1 MMKRKRRCLDILNWM
16 HTNFIMLKL
25 NGQNQFVEQNS
36 TFNGSIHHI
45 IQIKFCVKLF
55 QLFSD
60 IHLLFVGHLQFLGR
74 VPTSYDKMYINIGSK
89 TCLLAFSNKV
99 IDKQQLRFDKLW
111 FGSEPGPGP
120 SSLAWAGCYPGRWK
134 MRRGPE

>member
-1 MMKRKRRCLDILNWM
+1 
-16 HTNFIMLKL
+16 MLKL
-25 NGQNQFVEQNS
+25 KVYNQFVEQNS
-36 TFNGSIHHI
+36 TLKGSIHHR

-60 IHLLFVGHLQFLGR
+60 IHLVFVGHLEFLGR
-74 VPTSYDKMYINIGSK
+74 VPTSCDEMYINIGSK

-111 FGSEPGPGP
+111 FGSEPGCGP
-120 SSLAWAGCYPGRWK
+120 LSGLGWWVLSRERGEEGAGIGIFSCLHKDAFPSFK
-134 MRRGPE
+134 F